1 MKKLKL
7 DFQQLN
13 AEVLTRSQ
21 LKQILGGKVDGSVH
35 PDACSSGPCTVYDNG
50 QTYSGTCGLY
60 DMGGGLYVC
69 ECETALGFYNPT
81 GGTSHCN
88 V

>member
-21 LKQILGGKVDGSVH
+21 LKQILGGTASTNCTCTCEGGNGS
-35 PDACSSGPCTVYDNG
+35 SW
-50 QTYSGTCGLY
+50 
-60 DMGGGLYVC
+60 
-69 ECETALGFYNPT
+69 FYNYEPSRAT
-81 GGTSHCN
+81 IDQDILDTCSTQLARCSGCTHIMD
-88 V
+88 